1 MASGVSFL
9 CVKTQY
15 FPQLIAVAATA
26 SLALSAASPALAQSE
41 EGGASS
47 ELIGEA
53 VVGSSQNP
61 TSSGSSLDAALSSLS
76 LLGSSEIPI
85 GGPFLSSNDG
95 YPLAT
100 TPIDG
105 PARVVRVERTPG
117 ERLERWTIASPSMQ
131 REVSVQ
137 IYWGADETAPAP
149 LLYLLDGIDAPYNSG
164 WLGPGKVQEVFEDEN
179 VTLVMPTQAA
189 GSWYSDWEQED
200 PALGLNK
207 WETFIIDELDPLLK
221 DDAEL
226 NFNGERG
233 IGGLSMGASGA
244 VHIANTNPELF
255 DAVFGIS
262 GCYSPTDAMGRQIV
276 NIVTGSR
283 GGDVENMWGPFGS
296 EEWQR
301 HDVVDNPDGLLGM
314 DVYLSAAN
322 GEITEADRAF
332 YGDDVVNMTAGTV
345 LERGVLSCT
354 QDLDAALQAAGKTD
368 HEVNYKGP
376 GVHAWSNFR
385 EELQPAWTKI
395 KDSLFDGV

>member
-1 MASGVSFL
+1 MKHNHLRILVS
-9 CVKTQY
+9 
-15 FPQLIAVAATA
+15 VATTAT
-26 SLALSAASPALAQSE
+26 LALSAASPAFAQSE

-61 TSSGSSLDAALSSLS
+61 DSSGSTLDATLSSLS
-76 LLGSSEIPI
+76 LLGSSEIPL
-85 GGPFLSSNDG
+85 GGPLLSSNPE

-105 PARVVRVERTPG
+105 PARIVGVERTPG

-131 REVSVQ
+131 RNISVQ
-137 IYWGADETAPAP
+137 IYRAADETAPAP

-164 WLGPGKVQEVFEDEN
+164 WLGPGNVQEVFEDEN

-189 GSWYSDWEQED
+189 GSWYSDWLDED
-200 PALGLNK
+200 PALGVNM
-207 WETFIIDELDPLLK
+207 WETFIVDELDPLLR
-221 DDAEL
+221 DAAEL

-244 VHIANTNPELF
+244 VHLANTNPGLF

-262 GCYSPTDAMGRQIV
+262 GCYSPTDPMGRQIV

-301 HDVVDNPDGLLGM
+301 HDVVADPEGLRDM
-314 DVYLSAAN
+314 AVYLSAAD

-354 QDLDAALQAAGKTD
+354 EDLDAAMTEAGMSH

-385 EELQPAWTKI
+385 EELAPAWTEI
-395 KDSLFDGV
+395 KGSLFDGE